1 MLFLVLYGRHINGS
15 AICAELREKGLPE
28 SVCSGILSWPENY
41 GWRDV
46 AAFASESNYRFVYGT
61 SFLLALLP
69 FALHVKFMGGEKINL
84 KKFFAVFAVL
94 LLFTTPMFVYAVDWG
109 RWINIHFMLLLF
121 TSTLLLDKLQ
131 IGEEKLTGF
140 PPISACWM
148 NVLPL
153 CSGLLFWGT

>member
-1 MLFLVLYGRHINGS
+1 
-15 AICAELREKGLPE
+15 
-28 SVCSGILSWPENY
+28 
-41 GWRDV
+41 
-46 AAFASESNYRFVYGT
+46 
-61 SFLLALLP
+61 
-69 FALHVKFMGGEKINL
+69 MGGEKINL

-140 PPISACWM
+140 PPISACWIGQTPGVRKAAAM
-148 NVLPL
+148 VIFILALSYCVLWSMPHFGPAKVFSL
-153 CSGLLFWGT
+153 TGNFYAVKHMLTDVLKSLF